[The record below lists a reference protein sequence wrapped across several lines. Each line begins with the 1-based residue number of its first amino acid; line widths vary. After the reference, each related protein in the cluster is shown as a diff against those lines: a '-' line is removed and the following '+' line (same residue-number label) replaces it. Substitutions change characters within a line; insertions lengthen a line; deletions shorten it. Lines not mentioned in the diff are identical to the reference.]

1 MISTV
6 QLDSVFDEGASL
18 YLVVYS
24 SIIIRRRTA
33 NCLMLLASKQLVQA
47 AAAVPS
53 AIYYGLS
60 SLNTAIGNSSV
71 SSLKSMLL
79 WLHDVVH
86 FNAATILPT
95 RLLKTSKAS
104 SFCYYTTT
112 TSSSF
117 SSSSTLFLGSYIV
130 VGTLI

>member
-33 NCLMLLASKQLVQA
+33 NCLMLLASKQLVVQA

-95 RLLKTSKAS
+95 RLLKNFES
-104 SFCYYTTT
+104 
-112 TSSSF
+112 
-117 SSSSTLFLGSYIV
+117 
-130 VGTLI
+130 

>member
-33 NCLMLLASKQLVQA
+33 NCLMLLASKQLVVQA

-112 TSSSF
+112 TSSF

-130 VGTLI
+130 

>member
-33 NCLMLLASKQLVQA
+33 NCLMLLASKQLVGQA
-47 AAAVPS
+47 AAAVSS

-112 TSSSF
+112 TTTSSF

-130 VGTLI
+130 

>member
-1 MISTV
+1 MRPYSR
-6 QLDSVFDEGASL
+6 GPL
-18 YLVVYS
+18 YS
-24 SIIIRRRTA
+24 NSIIRRTA

-86 FNAATILPT
+86 FNAAAAEAA
-95 RLLKTSKAS
+95 KNFES
-104 SFCYYTTT
+104 
-112 TSSSF
+112 
-117 SSSSTLFLGSYIV
+117 
-130 VGTLI
+130 

>member
-24 SIIIRRRTA
+24 SIIIRRRRTA

-47 AAAVPS
+47 AAAVAS

-112 TSSSF
+112 TTSSF

-130 VGTLI
+130 